1 MKKIFSALFIMLLLS
16 SCSNA
21 LDSSR
26 TIVIAVALD
35 YEEDAFQDK
44 ENNLVVNTL
53 SNPPNDLEAFTSQVD
68 ILASGREVERH
79 IFLSQGGTRRVNGK
93 REEWDKEAILSTI
106 SSLEAEENDL
116 VLFFYSG
123 HGMDGTGELVVSAKE
138 GKMDKISPDELLTAL
153 SGIGGKKCVFLDSCY
168 SGAFVENAG
177 MLADGEVFGEDGS
190 LMKEGFLFSLGPALS
205 LSITSGRLGTDDI
218 WLMSATTD
226 GQLSYDSGT
235 EGLPNQEKYGAFS
248 YFLISSLGYDMENDS
263 PRISQERNEVTFLGL
278 YRDIKRRMTESMWT
292 EQTPQITLTPLDL
305 VLF

>member
-79 IFLSQGGTRRVNGK
+79 IFLSQGGTRRVNGT

>member
-1 MKKIFSALFIMLLLS
+1 MKKIFSALFIILLLS
-16 SCSNA
+16 ACSNA

-35 YEEDAFQDK
+35 YKEDAFQDK

-53 SNPPNDLEAFTSQVD
+53 SNPPNDLEAFTHQID
-68 ILASGREVERH
+68 ILSSGRDVERH
-79 IFLSQGGTRRVNGK
+79 IFLSQGGARRVNGK
-93 REEWDKEAILSTI
+93 REEWDKETILSTI

-153 SGIGGKKCVFLDSCY
+153 SEVGGKKCVFLDSCY
-168 SGAFVENAG
+168 SGAFVEDAG

-190 LMKEGFLFSLGPALS
+190 LIKEGFLFSLGPALS

-235 EGLPNQEKYGAFS
+235 EGLPNQEEYGAFS
-248 YFLISSLGYDMENDS
+248 YFLISSLGYDMENNS

>member
-1 MKKIFSALFIMLLLS
+1 M
-16 SCSNA
+16 
-21 LDSSR
+21 R
-26 TIVIAVALD
+26 WG
-35 YEEDAFQDK
+35 
-44 ENNLVVNTL
+44 
-53 SNPPNDLEAFTSQVD
+53 EAG
-68 ILASGREVERH
+68 SGKAG
-79 IFLSQGGTRRVNGK
+79 QGGARRVNGK
-93 REEWDKEAILSTI
+93 REEWDKETILSTI

-153 SGIGGKKCVFLDSCY
+153 SEVGGKKCVFLDSCY
-168 SGAFVENAG
+168 SGAFVEDAG

-190 LMKEGFLFSLGPALS
+190 LIKEGFLFSLGPALS

-235 EGLPNQEKYGAFS
+235 EGLPNQEEYGAFS

-263 PRISQERNEVTFLGL
+263 PHISQERNEVTFLGL

>member
-190 LMKEGFLFSLGPALS
+190 LMKEGFLFSLGPAIS

>member
-1 MKKIFSALFIMLLLS
+1 MRRIFSALFIILLLS
-16 SCSNA
+16 ACSNA

-53 SNPPNDLEAFTSQVD
+53 SNPPNDLEAFTHQID
-68 ILASGREVERH
+68 ILASGQEVERH

-93 REEWDKEAILSTI
+93 REEWDKETILSTI

-153 SGIGGKKCVFLDSCY
+153 AEIGGKKCVFLDSCY
-168 SGAFVENAG
+168 SGAFVEDAG

-190 LMKEGFLFSLGPALS
+190 LVKEGFLFSLGPALS

-235 EGLPNQEKYGAFS
+235 EGLPNQEEYGAFS

>member
-1 MKKIFSALFIMLLLS
+1 MRKIFSALFIILLLS
-16 SCSNA
+16 ACSNA

-53 SNPPNDLEAFTSQVD
+53 SNPPNDLKAFTHQID

-79 IFLSQGGTRRVNGK
+79 IFLS
-93 REEWDKEAILSTI
+93 EWDKETILSAI

-138 GKMDKISPDELLTAL
+138 GKMDKISPAELLTAP
-153 SGIGGKKCVFLDSCY
+153 SEVGGKKCVLVDSCY
-168 SGAFVENAG
+168 SGAFVEDAG

-190 LMKEGFLFSLGPALS
+190 LIKEGFLFSLGPALS

-235 EGLPNQEKYGAFS
+235 EGLPNQEEYGAFS

>member
-1 MKKIFSALFIMLLLS
+1 MKKIFSALFIILLLS
-16 SCSNA
+16 ACSNA

-35 YEEDAFQDK
+35 YKEDAFQDK

-53 SNPPNDLEAFTSQVD
+53 SNPPNDLSAFTSQVD
-68 ILASGREVERH
+68 ILLSGREVERH
-79 IFLSQGGTRRVNGK
+79 IFLSQGGARRMNGK
-93 REEWDKEAILSTI
+93 REEWDKETILSTI

-153 SGIGGKKCVFLDSCY
+153 SEIGGKKCVFLDSCY

-235 EGLPNQEKYGAFS
+235 EGLPNQEEYGAFS

-278 YRDIKRRMTESMWT
+278 YRDIKRRMTESMWI

>member
-1 MKKIFSALFIMLLLS
+1 MKKIFSTLFIILLLS
-16 SCSNA
+16 ACSNA

-53 SNPPNDLEAFTSQVD
+53 SNPPNDLSAFTSQVD
-68 ILASGREVERH
+68 ILASGREMERH

-93 REEWDKEAILSTI
+93 REEWDKETILSAI
-106 SSLEAEENDL
+106 SSLDAEENDL

-153 SGIGGKKCVFLDSCY
+153 SEIGGKKCVFLDSCY

-190 LMKEGFLFSLGPALS
+190 LIKEGFLFSLGPAIS

-235 EGLPNQEKYGAFS
+235 EGLPNQEEYGAFS

>member
-1 MKKIFSALFIMLLLS
+1 MKKIFSALFIILLLS
-16 SCSNA
+16 ACSNA

-35 YEEDAFQDK
+35 YKEDAFQDK

-53 SNPPNDLEAFTSQVD
+53 SNPPNDLEAFTHQID
-68 ILASGREVERH
+68 ILSSGRDVERH
-79 IFLSQGGTRRVNGK
+79 IFLSQGGARRVNGK
-93 REEWDKEAILSTI
+93 REEWDKETILSTI

-153 SGIGGKKCVFLDSCY
+153 SEVGGKKCVFLDSCY
-168 SGAFVENAG
+168 SGAFVEDAG

-190 LMKEGFLFSLGPALS
+190 LIKEGFLFSLGPALS

-235 EGLPNQEKYGAFS
+235 EGLPNQEEYGAFS

-263 PRISQERNEVTFLGL
+263 PHISQERNEVTFLGL

>member
-235 EGLPNQEKYGAFS
+235 EGLPNQEEYGAFS

>member
-153 SGIGGKKCVFLDSCY
+153 SEVGGKKCVFLDSCY

-235 EGLPNQEKYGAFS
+235 EGLPNQEEYGAFS

>member
-1 MKKIFSALFIMLLLS
+1 MKKIFSALFIILLLS
-16 SCSNA
+16 ACSNA

-53 SNPPNDLEAFTSQVD
+53 SNPPNDLEAFTHQID
-68 ILASGREVERH
+68 ILSSGRDVERH
-79 IFLSQGGTRRVNGK
+79 IFLSQGGARRVNGK
-93 REEWDKEAILSTI
+93 REEWDKETILSTI

-153 SGIGGKKCVFLDSCY
+153 SEVGGKKCVFLDSCY
-168 SGAFVENAG
+168 SGAFVEDAG

-190 LMKEGFLFSLGPALS
+190 LIKEGFLFSLGPALS

-235 EGLPNQEKYGAFS
+235 EGLPNQEEYGAFS

>member
-263 PRISQERNEVTFLGL
+263 PRISQERTEVTFLGL

>member
-1 MKKIFSALFIMLLLS
+1 MKKIFSALFIILLLS
-16 SCSNA
+16 ACSNA

-53 SNPPNDLEAFTSQVD
+53 SNPPNDLSAFTSQVD
-68 ILASGREVERH
+68 ILASGREMERH
-79 IFLSQGGTRRVNGK
+79 IFLSQGGARRVNGK
-93 REEWDKEAILSTI
+93 REEWDKETILSTI

-153 SGIGGKKCVFLDSCY
+153 SEIGGKKCVFLDSCY

-190 LMKEGFLFSLGPALS
+190 LIKEGFLFSLGPALS

-235 EGLPNQEKYGAFS
+235 EGLPNQEEYGAFS

>member
-1 MKKIFSALFIMLLLS
+1 MKKIFSALFIILLLS
-16 SCSNA
+16 ACSNA

-35 YEEDAFQDK
+35 YKEDAFQDK

-53 SNPPNDLEAFTSQVD
+53 SNPPNDLEAFTHQID
-68 ILASGREVERH
+68 ILSSGRDVERH
-79 IFLSQGGTRRVNGK
+79 IFLSQGGARRVNGK
-93 REEWDKEAILSTI
+93 REEWDKETILSTI

-123 HGMDGTGELVVSAKE
+123 HGMDSTGELVVSAKE

-153 SGIGGKKCVFLDSCY
+153 SEVGGKKCVFLDSCY
-168 SGAFVENAG
+168 SGAFVEDAG

-190 LMKEGFLFSLGPALS
+190 LIKEGFLFSLGPALS

-235 EGLPNQEKYGAFS
+235 EGLPNQEEYGAFS

>member
-1 MKKIFSALFIMLLLS
+1 MKKIFSALFIILLLS
-16 SCSNA
+16 ACSNA

-53 SNPPNDLEAFTSQVD
+53 SNPPNDLEAFTHQID

-93 REEWDKEAILSTI
+93 REEWDKETILSAI
-106 SSLEAEENDL
+106 SSLDAEENDL

-153 SGIGGKKCVFLDSCY
+153 SEVGGKKCVFLDSCY
-168 SGAFVENAG
+168 SGAFVEDAG

-190 LMKEGFLFSLGPALS
+190 LIKEGFLFSLGPALS

-235 EGLPNQEKYGAFS
+235 EGLPNQEEYGAFS

>member
-153 SGIGGKKCVFLDSCY
+153 SEVGGKKCVFLDSCY

>member
-1 MKKIFSALFIMLLLS
+1 MRKIFSALFIILLLS
-16 SCSNA
+16 ACSNA

-53 SNPPNDLEAFTSQVD
+53 SNPPNDLEAFTHQID

-93 REEWDKEAILSTI
+93 REEWDKETILSAI

-153 SGIGGKKCVFLDSCY
+153 SEIGGKKCVFLDSCY

-190 LMKEGFLFSLGPALS
+190 LIKEGFLFSLGPALS

-235 EGLPNQEKYGAFS
+235 EGLPNQEEYGAFS

>member
-1 MKKIFSALFIMLLLS
+1 MRKIFSALFIILLLS
-16 SCSNA
+16 ACSNA

-53 SNPPNDLEAFTSQVD
+53 SNPPNDLSAFTSQVD
-68 ILASGREVERH
+68 ILSSGRDVERH
-79 IFLSQGGTRRVNGK
+79 IFLSQGGARRVNGK
-93 REEWDKEAILSTI
+93 REEWDKETILSTI

-153 SGIGGKKCVFLDSCY
+153 SEIGGKKCVFLDSCY
-168 SGAFVENAG
+168 SGAFVEDAG

-263 PRISQERNEVTFLGL
+263 PRISQERDEVTFLGL